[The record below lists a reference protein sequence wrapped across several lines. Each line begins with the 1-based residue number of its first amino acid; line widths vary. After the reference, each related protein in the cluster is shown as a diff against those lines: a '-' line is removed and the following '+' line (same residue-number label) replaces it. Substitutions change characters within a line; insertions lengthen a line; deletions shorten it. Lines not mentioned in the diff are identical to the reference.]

1 MVKKSTRDALFGL
14 AYKFDESAV
23 VCLSQSDL
31 HIQEYKYCTKSRHC
45 ILAKQ
50 DLALETVHE
59 NLLKL
64 VFLDVTALPL

>member
-31 HIQEYKYCTKSRHC
+31 HIQEYKYCTQSRHC

-50 DLALETVHE
+50 DLALETVFM
-59 NLLKL
+59 KIY
-64 VFLDVTALPL
+64 